1 MKARN
6 NYNDGFSTE
15 YFDSNQIDGDDFTP
29 VNNKKKSVSSIVA
42 PKKEQ
47 QSIDISLDQSTVS
60 QKLNFEIF
68 TPTKPPVDD
77 GWTNAPKKSRR
88 NLDALGENI
97 TQPVFENKQFKN
109 ESVVLGNKR
118 NNRELS
124 GLEEEILQ
132 SQQQKNTKSG
142 RNLDLFGEQIMQEQ
156 NIRNEK
162 FAKHENYKKHSYQR
176 YEYPPEPVVEKKE
189 INVNMNDSDLFPT
202 LGKSAVDVKKLSVW
216 NVFNPT
222 VLVKNETPVVKQTPN
237 FKLVEKSMEPNT
249 TVLNNSTQNYYDNGD
264 DEDDD
269 QEYYNEDEEEYE
281 YEEDEDS
288 DIVYMREKY
297 YKRDEILD
305 NIQFVKNNFNK
316 QNIDHVRFLHQLEC
330 ELANIE
336 DEIYRFE
343 DLENEMENIYG
354 PYYRNPPSLL
364 DEAKRRHEEAE
375 NEAKLKDPG
384 TWKEFFRMLE
394 TVKA

>member
-6 NYNDGFSTE
+6 NYNDGFSTD

-29 VNNKKKSVSSIVA
+29 VNNKKKSV
-42 PKKEQ
+42 KKEQ
-47 QSIDISLDQSTVS
+47 QSVDISLDQSTVA
-60 QKLNFEIF
+60 QKLDFDIF
-68 TPTKPPVDD
+68 TPTKQPTDD

-97 TQPVFENKQFKN
+97 TQPVIENKQFKN
-109 ESVVLGNKR
+109 ESLVFGNKR

-132 SQQQKNTKSG
+132 SQQKKNPKSG
-142 RNLDLFGEQIMQEQ
+142 RNLDLFGEQIMEEQ

-162 FAKHENYKKHSYQR
+162 FAKRENYKKHSYQK
-176 YEYPPEPVVEKKE
+176 YEYAPEPVIEKKE
-189 INVNMNDSDLFPT
+189 INVNTNDSDLFPT
-202 LGKSAVDVKKLSVW
+202 LGKSTVDVKKLSVW

-222 VLVKNETPVVKQTPN
+222 VLVKNDSPVVKQTPT
-237 FKLVEKSMEPNT
+237 FKLVEKKIDTNP
-249 TVLNNSTQNYYDNGD
+249 TVLNNSTQNYYDN
-264 DEDDD
+264 EDDTD

-281 YEEDEDS
+281 DEYEEDEDS
-288 DIVYMREKY
+288 DIVYIREKY
-297 YKRDEILD
+297 YKRDELVD
-305 NIQFVKNNFNK
+305 NIQFVKKNFNK
-316 QNIDHVRFLHQLEC
+316 RNIDHVRFLHQLEC

-384 TWKEFFRMLE
+384 TWKEFFKMLE